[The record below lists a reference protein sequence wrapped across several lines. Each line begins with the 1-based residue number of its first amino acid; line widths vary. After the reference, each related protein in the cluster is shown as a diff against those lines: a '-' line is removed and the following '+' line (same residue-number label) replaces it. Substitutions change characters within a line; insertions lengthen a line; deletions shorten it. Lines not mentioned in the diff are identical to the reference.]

1 MKTKLLLSVLL
12 SSSFYLLSS
21 QVPQG
26 FNYQA
31 IARIGSGDPVA
42 GATIQVKIGILS
54 DTIAQTIVWEEL
66 HNQVK
71 TNAFGLFSLVV
82 GQGARQSGSALAFSD
97 INWATTPIYLKTQI
111 NLTGTWLYMG
121 SAKLWSVPY
130 SMIAGDLEG
139 SVKKLEV
146 VGEDVTSDEALFE
159 VKRKD
164 GETMFAVYNHGVR
177 VFMPLDTLSKA
188 KKGGFAIGGFDKTKG
203 TTTFQD
209 YFVVNPDSIRAYIDT
224 NPVKAKKGGFAIGG
238 FDKTK
243 TTDEEYLRVTRD
255 STRIYLKETAK
266 GARGGFGI
274 GSFNTAIGMKSVSPF
289 TSLTPENY
297 FIGHKSGIK
306 NTSGIHNSFVGYET
320 GVNNTSGRKN
330 VFLGYRAGYSND
342 TASFNVFIGNEA
354 GDSNKY
360 GRYNAFLGYQSGSNN
375 KTGNSN
381 LFLGYQSGNAN
392 VEGSFNSFLGYRAG
406 SSNTSGAQNS
416 FLGSYSG
423 LSNITG
429 NDNTFVGYR
438 AGLNTQSGSANDF
451 FGTNSGFSNISGS
464 NNIFV
469 GTESGY
475 KNTTGSYNII
485 LGYQAGYE
493 SNTLYNIFLGY
504 QAGLANTTGSHNI
517 FIGYK
522 AGASNNTSIFNTF
535 IGFKTGLY
543 WDRVQRSDYS
553 NTFLGFGAGVG
564 LKEYISSPLSTGD
577 CNTFVGGSAAGRIV
591 WGESNII
598 IGEKAAIEARYA
610 ARNVFM
616 GAFINYI
623 PDNTPRT
630 DTIYDNVWIGY
641 AVAGSNYAGRRN
653 VFIGSQSNGSK
664 LIGGFN
670 GSGNVFIGYKSGYD
684 ERGSNKLYIDNSG
697 TSTPLIYGD
706 FTDGSEKLVF
716 NGNVGIGTSS
726 PAYLL
731 DVNGTARFSS
741 SVQIGNSSGP
751 ITSNWWEFGL
761 DNGGGTGIDF
771 HSNYSAN
778 DFSARIYRLAGNNG
792 DFQIGNIGSGN
803 LVLQTQ
809 GASSLVVTS
818 TGNIGIGTITP
829 ANKLDVNGTIRA
841 NSTGTPST
849 GAGVE
854 IGYVAGS
861 TYGYILGYDRG
872 ASVYRNLRLGGNILP
887 NSDNLFTLG
896 ESGFR
901 WMSVWAVNGTIQ
913 TSDKRLKD
921 NITPLNDGLE
931 RIMKLNPVS
940 FTWKDDPEGT
950 KHLGLVAQDVIGI
963 IKEIVVIGTDPDK
976 ILGINYSQFVPVL
989 IKGMQEQQQQIETTK
1004 QENLQLKSELQSLK
1018 ERMEQLEALIT
1029 KSGVK

>member
-306 NTSGIHNSFVGYET
+306 NTSGIYNTFIGYEA
-320 GVNNTSGRKN
+320 GLNNTTGERN
-330 VFLGYRAGYSND
+330 VFLGFNSGLNNISGVK
-342 TASFNVFIGNEA
+342 NVFIGNE
-354 GDSNKY
+354 
-360 GRYNAFLGYQSGSNN
+360 
-375 KTGNSN
+375 TGK
-381 LFLGYQSGNAN
+381 
-392 VEGSFNSFLGYRAG
+392 
-406 SSNTSGAQNS
+406 SNTSGYLNV
-416 FLGSYSG
+416 FLGDRAGINNTSGYSNVIVGDQAG
-423 LSNITG
+423 LNVTTG
-429 NDNTFVGYR
+429 RRSVLIGIQAGRDWKEGEGNVFVGYM
-438 AGLNTQSGSANDF
+438 
-451 FGTNSGFSNISGS
+451 
-464 NNIFV
+464 
-469 GTESGY
+469 
-475 KNTTGSYNII
+475 
-485 LGYQAGYE
+485 
-493 SNTLYNIFLGY
+493 
-504 QAGLANTTGSHNI
+504 
-517 FIGYK
+517 
-522 AGASNNTSIFNTF
+522 AGAGTTEPSTVLVKGQNNTF
-535 IGFKTGLY
+535 IGTH
-543 WDRVQRSDYS
+543 
-553 NTFLGFGAGVG
+553 AGGRMQVG
-564 LKEYISSPLSTGD
+564 DG
-577 CNTFVGGSAAGRIV
+577 NVFVGVSSGVEAKKGTRNVLVGGYVNYAYD
-591 WGESNII
+591 GES
-598 IGEKAAIEARYA
+598 RSL
-610 ARNVFM
+610 
-616 GAFINYI
+616 
-623 PDNTPRT
+623 
-630 DTIYDNVWIGY
+630 DTIMDNVMIGY
-641 AVAGSNYAGRRN
+641 NVSPKNYYGRRN
-653 VFIGSQSNGSK
+653 VMIGSCSNGY
-664 LIGGFN
+664 LPDPPIPPGDWTN
-670 GSGNVFIGYKSGYD
+670 YGNVFIGYQSGYS
-684 ERGSNKLYIDNSG
+684 ERGNNKLYIDNSKT
-697 TSTPLIYGD
+697 TSPLIYGD

-841 NSTGTPST
+841 NSTGTPSA

-931 RIMKLNPVS
+931 KIMKLNPVS

>member
-1 MKTKLLLSVLL
+1 LSKKLDSFNLLFYLSLTIFCFRHFIYLFLNFRNVRFSNSKIFIAMKTKLLLSVLL

-306 NTSGIHNSFVGYET
+306 NTSGIYNTFIGYEA
-320 GVNNTSGRKN
+320 GLNNTTGERN
-330 VFLGYRAGYSND
+330 VFLGFNSGLNNISGVK
-342 TASFNVFIGNEA
+342 NVFIGNE
-354 GDSNKY
+354 
-360 GRYNAFLGYQSGSNN
+360 
-375 KTGNSN
+375 TGK
-381 LFLGYQSGNAN
+381 
-392 VEGSFNSFLGYRAG
+392 
-406 SSNTSGAQNS
+406 SNTSGYLNV
-416 FLGSYSG
+416 FLGDRAGINNTSGYSNVIVGDQAG
-423 LSNITG
+423 LNVTTG
-429 NDNTFVGYR
+429 RRSVLIGIQAGRDWKEGEGNVFVGYM
-438 AGLNTQSGSANDF
+438 
-451 FGTNSGFSNISGS
+451 
-464 NNIFV
+464 
-469 GTESGY
+469 
-475 KNTTGSYNII
+475 
-485 LGYQAGYE
+485 
-493 SNTLYNIFLGY
+493 
-504 QAGLANTTGSHNI
+504 
-517 FIGYK
+517 
-522 AGASNNTSIFNTF
+522 AGAGTTEPSTVLVKGQNNTF
-535 IGFKTGLY
+535 IGTH
-543 WDRVQRSDYS
+543 
-553 NTFLGFGAGVG
+553 AGGRMQVG
-564 LKEYISSPLSTGD
+564 DG
-577 CNTFVGGSAAGRIV
+577 NVFVGVSSGVEAKKGTRNVLVGGYVNYAYD
-591 WGESNII
+591 GES
-598 IGEKAAIEARYA
+598 RSL
-610 ARNVFM
+610 
-616 GAFINYI
+616 
-623 PDNTPRT
+623 
-630 DTIYDNVWIGY
+630 DTIMDNVMIGY
-641 AVAGSNYAGRRN
+641 NVSPKNYYGRRN
-653 VFIGSQSNGSK
+653 VMIGSCSNGY
-664 LIGGFN
+664 LPDPPIPPGDWTN
-670 GSGNVFIGYKSGYD
+670 YGNVFIGYQSGYS
-684 ERGSNKLYIDNSG
+684 ERGNNKLYIDNSKT
-697 TSTPLIYGD
+697 TSPLIYGD

-841 NSTGTPST
+841 NSTGTPSA